1 MGLIEQR
8 GVEYIAQFA
17 LRVSS
22 ELRRE
27 HNIRGD
33 SGLIKAAEDLEG
45 LLENNGFRASYTSKY
60 LQRGYE
66 KKKVK
71 EMQFLSNIRL
81 FKKTVPEED
90 GYMGI
95 DRQEEPKSKK
105 NKEQVRLKKY
115 HELRELAYQDLN
127 FKIKD

>member
-60 LQRGYE
+60 LQRRYE

>member
-1 MGLIEQR
+1 M
-8 GVEYIAQFA
+8 EYIAQFA

-27 HNIRGD
+27 HNLRGD
-33 SGLIKAAEDLEG
+33 TGLIKAAEDLEG
-45 LLENNGFRASYTSKY
+45 LLENNGFKASYTSKH

-81 FKKTVPEED
+81 FKKTVPEDD
-90 GYMGI
+90 GYLGI
-95 DRQEEPKSKK
+95 DRQDEPKQKK

-115 HELRELAYQDLN
+115 HELRELAYHDLN